1 MKFKLFASLAVLLI
15 SPLTVRAV
23 SVDLNTVT
31 LRSSKSTVTADGI
44 DQTIIRVSVKT
55 PNYLAA
61 PGAVVRLTSSRGT
74 LDEITPAEAT
84 TNGFGSAEF
93 LVRSL
98 RNGTTTIMVEVDSQ
112 KTSKQVGVSFVNGL
126 NVGLAPGSLIK
137 IPSDNNENTYSDS
150 AVYYYASNGR
160 RYVFPN
166 EKVYFTWYTSFD
178 NVRILSLEDMSK
190 IPIGG
195 NLTYR
200 PGVKPVKFQTDDK
213 VYAVYK
219 AGELRWIKSENIAR
233 GIYGPDWIYKVD
245 DINESFYVNY
255 SFGPPI
261 ENALDF
267 MTETIANKFSTIDK
281 DRGF

>member
-1 MKFKLFASLAVLLI
+1 MKYSFLIFLTFLFLI
-15 SPLTVRAV
+15 PLSVQAV
-23 SVDLNTVT
+23 SVDIDTVT
-31 LRSSKSTVTADGI
+31 LRSSKPTVAADGI
-44 DQTIIRVSVKT
+44 DQSIIRVTVKT

-61 PGAVVRLTSSRGT
+61 PGAMVRLTSSRDT
-74 LDEITPAEAT
+74 LDEITPSEAT

-98 RNGTTTIMVEVDSQ
+98 RNGTTTIMVEVEGQ
-112 KTSKQVGVSFVNGL
+112 KTSKQAEISFINGL
-126 NVGLAPGSLIK
+126 DVGLAPGSLIK
-137 IPSDNNENTYSDS
+137 IPSDNDENTYSDS

-166 EKVYFTWYTSFD
+166 EKVYFTWYTSFE
-178 NVRILSLEDMSK
+178 NVRVLSLEDMSK

-233 GIYGPDWIYKVD
+233 GVYGPDWIYKVD

-255 SFGPPI
+255 SFGPPV

-267 MTETIANKFSTIDK
+267 MAETIANKFSTIDK

>member
-1 MKFKLFASLAVLLI
+1 MDINS
-15 SPLTVRAV
+15 
-23 SVDLNTVT
+23 VT
-31 LRSSKSTVTADGI
+31 LRSSKPTVTADGI
-44 DQTIIRVSVKT
+44 DQSIIRVTVKT

-61 PGAVVRLTSSRGT
+61 PGAMVRLTSSRGT
-74 LDEITPAEAT
+74 LDEITPPEAT

-98 RNGTTTIMVEVDSQ
+98 RNGTTTIMVEVEGQ
-112 KTSKQVGVSFVNGL
+112 KTSKQAEISFVNGL
-126 NVGLAPGSLIK
+126 DVGLAPGSLIK
-137 IPSDNNENTYSDS
+137 IPSDNDENTYSDS

-166 EKVYFTWYTSFD
+166 EKVYFTWYTSFE
-178 NVRILSLEDMSK
+178 NVRVLSLEDMSK

-200 PGVKPVKFQTDDK
+200 PGEKPVKFQTDDK

-267 MTETIANKFSTIDK
+267 MAETIANKFSTIDK